1 MESVGERLRKAR
13 EAKGSSIEQAARDT
27 HISQNFLRAIEEEQ
41 FDLVPGETYLLGF
54 IRKYSEYL
62 QKDPQE
68 MVTLYK
74 NQLLQ
79 EQPLPIHELL
89 NPKPRIW
96 PKLLVAGVAAA
107 LLIAVGILAATG
119 VLGIPF
125 LDGEGNTHA
134 AAADVQEQTLPAA
147 DEESAGAETPVSA
160 ALTDPDE
167 SDTDDIEASLASSAD
182 FARPVGSS
190 SIASRRRQ
198 NQLLMEAAAPGPI
211 QLRVEGGEIPSLVRL
226 QADSVEPRQQM
237 LSQGDSIQLEGTQYV
252 QVYTSNAGAV
262 SLTVNNTSIR
272 LGSDGEVAV
281 ARFAWNNPGSDS
293 PFRLEQVPVY

>member
-13 EAKGSSIEQAARDT
+13 EAKGSSVEQAARDT
-27 HISQNFLRAIEEEQ
+27 HISQNYLMAIEEEQ

-96 PKLLVAGVAAA
+96 PKLLVAGVVVT
-107 LLIAVGILAATG
+107 LVIAVGVLAATG
-119 VLGIPF
+119 VLGIPV
-125 LDGEGNTHA
+125 LDGGATSRS
-134 AAADVQEQTLPAA
+134 AAADLQDEVVPAA
-147 DEESAGAETPVSA
+147 EEEGTEAPGSAV
-160 ALTDPDE
+160 LTDTDE
-167 SDTDDIEASLASSAD
+167 ADDAIEAAPVPSVD
-182 FARPVGSS
+182 YTQPVGSS
-190 SIASRRRQ
+190 SIGSRRRQ
-198 NQLLMEAAAPGPI
+198 NQLLMEAASPGPI
-211 QLRVEGGEIPSLVRL
+211 QLRVEGGEIASLVRL
-226 QADSVEPRQQM
+226 LADSAEPRQQM
-237 LSQGDSIQLEGTQYV
+237 LSQGDSIQLEGSRFV
-252 QVYTSNAGAV
+252 QIYTSNAGAV

-281 ARFAWNNPGSDS
+281 ARFAWNNPGSDG